1 MKRYFLLTSVLVLAA
16 CGGGSGGG
24 GASTGA
30 PVRAAMTPEARAS
43 NKEITQM
50 ASEIL
55 VTTDGSSSPVVQRSG
70 TTNYQG
76 KAYKSYRLDDVKF
89 FTAENLNDET
99 TPSFLKMELD
109 RNGRINAIHMDVG
122 GVASGRTVRDTTDTT
137 LFQGPIFEY
146 VLNGGD
152 EALYRVVDNGS
163 LTMADLNALAVKNKL
178 KGGHWNRI
186 DERLDIKT
194 YGEKIGTESGSGDD
208 IKLTYSDFG
217 RFNPVYKTKYKVI
230 SNDEDIAIARAGTV
244 NRGDDN
250 IRTTDEFND
259 ALAKEDYQLFAG
271 GYAIKNGIEKD
282 SLDPESGATFKGKA
296 IGRVYTSVGT
306 KKNGVD
312 IATKSPYLMA
322 YGIPK
327 DASSDPVDHPE
338 YKDTYSNNA
347 GHDISK
353 AFTTSEATMTIS
365 TEDNKI
371 VQELYMPFH
380 TANDDTSDKFYD
392 ITIRQKGNVIEG
404 VDFAAADEEDI
415 GSQYRKYDAFDTN
428 SGGDFKYVEKANFHP
443 GYYGIDTAS
452 EAAGTAQLYSKKVLD
467 AENQINREYEVQAAW
482 GMIKQ

>member
-1 MKRYFLLTSVLVLAA
+1 MKRYFLLTSVLALAA

-24 GASTGA
+24 GAPTGSV
-30 PVRAAMTPEARAS
+30 VRAAMTPEARAS

-55 VTTDGSSSPVVQRSG
+55 VATDGSSSPVVQRSG

-76 KAYKSYRLDDVKF
+76 KTYKSYRLDDVKF
-89 FTAENLNDET
+89 FTAENLNKDG

-109 RNGRINAIHMDVG
+109 RRGQINAIHMDVG
-122 GVASGRTVRDTTDTT
+122 GVASGRTVRDTTDTKV
-137 LFQGPIFEY
+137 FQGPIFEY
-146 VLNGGD
+146 VPNGSD

-163 LTMADLNALAVKNKL
+163 LTMADLNALAAKNKL
-178 KGGHWNRI
+178 VGGHWNRI

-194 YGEKIGTESGSGDD
+194 YGEKIGTDSGSGED

-259 ALAKEDYQLFAG
+259 ALSKEDYQLFAG
-271 GYAIKNGIEKD
+271 GYAIKNGIEED

-296 IGRVYTSVGT
+296 VGRVYTSIET
-306 KKNGVD
+306 KKDGVD
-312 IATKSPYLMA
+312 KSGYLA
-322 YGIPK
+322 ANGITSG
-327 DASSDPVDHPE
+327 D
-338 YKDTYSNNA
+338 

-353 AFTTSEATMTIS
+353 AYTTSEATMTIS
-365 TEDNKI
+365 NEDGKI
-371 VQELYMPFH
+371 VQQLYMPFH
-380 TANDDTSDKFYD
+380 SANDSTSDKFYD

-415 GSQYRKYDAFDTN
+415 GSQYRKYHAFDTED
-428 SGGDFKYVEKANFHP
+428 GDFKYVQKANFQP

-452 EAAGTAQLYSKKVLD
+452 EAAGTAQLYSKQELDSEDKVY
-467 AENQINREYEVQAAW
+467 REYEVQAAW